1 MEVTLKHLRK
11 YNKQIYNSFL
21 GEAVRIDGWDEVK
34 RRVKFNKTMTQT
46 VAFKNTV
53 QGFDYWWSIIHKIEN
68 GKQFSDE

>member
-1 MEVTLKHLRK
+1 MEVTLKHLRQ

-53 QGFDYWWSIIHKIEN
+53 QGFDYWWSIVHEIEN